1 MIYEYPE
8 EFVVPVVYV
17 EGLKEKPMNRSL
29 EFKYFQIDESMTLSE
44 KPQENKMF
52 QMSTYHDEDISNK
65 GIMFLDLDE
74 DLLQKP
80 CHEKYKFDD
89 IVESEEEHYSSN
101 DIFNDIDNE
110 YADGE
115 TLRM

>member
-17 EGLKEKPMNRSL
+17 EGLKEKSSNRNW
-29 EFKYFQIDESMTLSE
+29 EFKYLHVDKSMTPSE
-44 KPQENKMF
+44 KPQEDKMF
-52 QMSTYHDEDISNK
+52 QMSKYHDEDISNK
-65 GIMFLDLDE
+65 GMEFLDLDE

-80 CHEKYKFDD
+80 CHGKYKFDD
-89 IVESEEEHYSSN
+89 VVESEEEHYGSN

-110 YADGE
+110 YADVE

>member
-17 EGLKEKPMNRSL
+17 EGLKEKPMNRS
-29 EFKYFQIDESMTLSE
+29 YFQIDKSMTSSE
-44 KPQENKMF
+44 EPQGDKMF
-52 QMSTYHDEDISNK
+52 QMITYHDEDISNK
-65 GIMFLDLDE
+65 GMMFLDLDE

>member
-1 MIYEYPE
+1 MKIC
-8 EFVVPVVYV
+8 
-17 EGLKEKPMNRSL
+17 
-29 EFKYFQIDESMTLSE
+29 FKNLAM
-44 KPQENKMF
+44 K
-52 QMSTYHDEDISNK
+52 
-65 GIMFLDLDE
+65 
-74 DLLQKP
+74 
-80 CHEKYKFDD
+80 KYKFDD